1 MFALRLYKPTDSYG
15 KDLHQC
21 SRPQTVSQRANH
33 VSASIINHRITLC
46 RWCWLTGGQVTL
58 EYAIVCRLRYQSQ
71 LRMHKYCM
79 RPPLI
84 RLSDDEGGIGD
95 GAGKL
100 STWSTKARTENMSD
114 WKLCK
119 EFPLWVFGISV
130 RGANLDLVNHV
141 VILTHLSGLHCCCVV
156 LSIVAYFTPF
166 LWLSLWKGWSTGL
179 NAFGGLG

>member
-1 MFALRLYKPTDSYG
+1 MLAD
-15 KDLHQC
+15 
-21 SRPQTVSQRANH
+21 
-33 VSASIINHRITLC
+33 
-46 RWCWLTGGQVTL
+46 GGQVTL
-58 EYAIVCRLRYQSQ
+58 EYANVCRLRYQSQ

-130 RGANLDLVNHV
+130 CGANLDLVNNV
-141 VILTHLSGLHCCCVV
+141 VILTHLSGLYCCCVV
-156 LSIVAYFTPF
+156 LSISCIFHPFSVIIIVKGLVYRSQCFRRSWIRCDITLLWWAVTMVTIITANFDQHFGIKRQSINRKTHFTQV
-166 LWLSLWKGWSTGL
+166 
-179 NAFGGLG
+179 